1 MDTRKELMRNLDR
14 DAILNMMDDTNT
26 PGIEKIKLAERNV
39 FNGKLARQEFNVVH
53 TYLFLN
59 IFSFR
64 EIVSLKKKKI
74 RKTRKKSSSIMIRV
88 VVEVVIII
96 IKFIINN

>member
-1 MDTRKELMRNLDR
+1 MRNLDR

-59 IFSFR
+59 IFSFH
-64 EIVSLKKKKI
+64 EIVSFKKRKSERHEKK
-74 RKTRKKSSSIMIRV
+74 
-88 VVEVVIII
+88 
-96 IKFIINN
+96 FFNND